1 MKMKSKLK
9 IIFSSLATLS
19 LCSAGIFHFNR
30 ESSSLKASEPRYRT
44 QGTNLSQKYKQ
55 FTDLKCLASADN
67 SDVRETFILRDTN
80 HINPK
85 GVRYRDLLVVIKS
98 VNQSGTFYTL
108 QAIDYR
114 KGGCDAYYSTIG
126 DEEES
131 NPLSRVFSPKH
142 ALEIQLIWDKWRL
155 KNVPNW
161 RAKMQKYLN
170 GPRVQ
175 LAKEEYLSL
184 KQLGYKMPKK
194 WQEVK

>member
-1 MKMKSKLK
+1 MNSKLK
-9 IIFSSLATLS
+9 VIFSSLAALA
-19 LCSAGIFHFNR
+19 LCSAGLFLLNR
-30 ESSSLKASEPRYRT
+30 ETSSLKASEPLYRS
-44 QGTNLSQKYKQ
+44 QGSNLSQKYKQ

-80 HINPK
+80 HVNPK

-98 VNQSGTFYTL
+98 VNQEGTFYTL

-114 KGGCDAYYSTIG
+114 KGGCNAYYSTIG

-142 ALEIQLIWDKWRL
+142 ALEIQLIWDRWRIE
-155 KNVPNW
+155 NVPGW
-161 RAKMQKYLN
+161 RAKTQKYLN
-170 GPRVQ
+170 GTRVQ

-184 KQLGYKMPKK
+184 KELGFKMPKK
-194 WQEVK
+194 WEEVK